1 MFQKFF
7 MNSPIPYS
15 IHRVYL
21 DKNGHPVDY
30 EFLAV
35 NQAYK
40 DLLKLQ
46 DLEIEHKR
54 FYDLFPSGWEGEEQ
68 WKETFH
74 EAILK
79 KIPTAFIMHHQKIE
93 KWIRV
98 VVFPMF
104 GDIFACIHY
113 DVTKEYMQDQA
124 MEAFLKVNIDM
135 FSVSS
140 IDGYFLKVNKAFEQ
154 ILGYTEEELKGKSFF
169 HFIHEDDI
177 PMSKKIMESLKN
189 QEFVSSYVNRVRNK
203 DGTYRYIEWHSQPIG
218 NYIYS
223 SARDITEKR
232 KFHMHLSENNQ
243 ELLKLTDEL
252 KSKNNILQMM
262 ADRDELTGIYNRHY
276 LNQWLEVELE
286 RSDEQEQYL
295 LTMIL
300 LDLDHF
306 KRVNDQ
312 WGHLAGD
319 EVLKQTTKLI
329 SQLIKEPNLFV
340 RQGGEEFCIIL
351 KNCDLD
357 KGVQIAEKVRKKLND
372 YQFPD
377 IGNQTASFG
386 VAERKNKEPFNLWYK
401 RADEALYRA
410 KKMGRNCVI
419 KWEESFD
426 NDCEQER

>member
-1 MFQKFF
+1 
-7 MNSPIPYS
+7 
-15 IHRVYL
+15 
-21 DKNGHPVDY
+21 
-30 EFLAV
+30 
-35 NQAYK
+35 
-40 DLLKLQ
+40 
-46 DLEIEHKR
+46 
-54 FYDLFPSGWEGEEQ
+54 
-68 WKETFH
+68 
-74 EAILK
+74 
-79 KIPTAFIMHHQKIE
+79 
-93 KWIRV
+93 
-98 VVFPMF
+98 
-104 GDIFACIHY
+104 
-113 DVTKEYMQDQA
+113 
-124 MEAFLKVNIDM
+124 
-135 FSVSS
+135 
-140 IDGYFLKVNKAFEQ
+140 
-154 ILGYTEEELKGKSFF
+154 
-169 HFIHEDDI
+169 
-177 PMSKKIMESLKN
+177 
-189 QEFVSSYVNRVRNK
+189 
-203 DGTYRYIEWHSQPIG
+203 
-218 NYIYS
+218 
-223 SARDITEKR
+223 
-232 KFHMHLSENNQ
+232 MHLSENNQ

-410 KKMGRNCVI
+410 KKMGRIV
-419 KWEESFD
+419 
-426 NDCEQER
+426 